1 MANHILVETA
11 PPMVSTEERII
22 DLISWRLNVPIS
34 RINPY
39 TRLGDD
45 LLLDAVDRLLL
56 IAEMESRFNI
66 YLSPEEVD
74 TIDTIHDASSLF
86 QKYEPHP
93 VA

>member
-1 MANHILVETA
+1 MTNHILFETTPA
-11 PPMVSTEERII
+11 AASTQERII
-22 DLISWRLNVPIS
+22 DLISWRLNVPPS

-39 TRLGDD
+39 TRFGDD
-45 LLLDAVDRLLL
+45 LHLDAVDRLLL

-86 QKYEPHP
+86 QKYELHP

>member
-1 MANHILVETA
+1 MANHILFETT
-11 PPMVSTEERII
+11 PHQGSTQERII
-22 DLISWRLNVPIS
+22 DLISWKLNVPTS

-39 TRLGDD
+39 TRLGED
-45 LLLDAVDRLLL
+45 LHLDAVDRLLL

-86 QKYEPHP
+86 QKYELHP